1 RRRGLDARRPREGTV
16 WNGGGRWR
24 RYGVGRGRGGWRA
37 RRAGPPPLAPQRP
50 ARPETATGTMS
61 IRAPD
66 FPLALNDAVALFQ
79 AGKRFSSGGRPMSS
93 RSSHI
98 SVTRPPDADGSKI
111 RSFEEISNT
120 EQGPKWR

>member
-1 RRRGLDARRPREGTV
+1 NWQSWWLYRRQRVRH
-16 WNGGGRWR
+16 
-24 RYGVGRGRGGWRA
+24 GRGGRQPRPA
-37 RRAGPPPLAPQRP
+37 PPPPLAPQRP
-50 ARPETATGTMS
+50 AGPETATGTMG

-79 AGKRFSSGGRPMSS
+79 AGERFSSGGRPMSS